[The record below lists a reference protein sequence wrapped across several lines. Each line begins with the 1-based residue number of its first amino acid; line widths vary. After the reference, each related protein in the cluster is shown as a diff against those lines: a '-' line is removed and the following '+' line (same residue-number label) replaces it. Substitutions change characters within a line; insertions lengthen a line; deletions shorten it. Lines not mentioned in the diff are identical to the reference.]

1 MLLANQALNGFI
13 GSGVAQD
20 WATHF
25 IGHELTA
32 FYGLDHAQSLA
43 VVQPQLLRVL
53 SEDKEEKILQLG
65 TNVFGKKGSVE
76 EIIVELEKLY
86 SSVGVST
93 NLNDYNIDDKVIEN
107 IIPALEAHG
116 MIAMG
121 ENENITL
128 DVSEKILKMT
138 MK

>member
-13 GSGVAQD
+13 GSGLVQD
-20 WATHF
+20 WSTHF

-43 VVQPQLLRVL
+43 VVQPQLLRVMA
-53 SEDKEEKILQLG
+53 ENKNDKILQLG
-65 TNVFGKKGSVE
+65 SNVFGLDLSVE
-76 EIIVELEKLY
+76 DIIVEIEKLY

-93 NLNDYNIDDKVIEN
+93 NLNDYNIDDKVIEK
-107 IIPALEAHG
+107 IIPSLESNG
-116 MIAMG
+116 MTAIG

-128 DVSEKILKMT
+128 LVSEKILKMT